1 MPLKRLLLL
10 VAVGTLLSA
19 CSISDQEEESTA
31 QTKSSTP
38 NSTTSSEVPTTT
50 SRSYDLNT
58 KSGFIYHI
66 KEHGTIPDY
75 YLNVFGAG
83 ASDDDDGPTSYD
95 VNATSLK
102 KAGSV
107 ACKNGPILDDGKYLL
122 SHGDKAFEELVPDF
136 AEFDRK
142 YVPIYEALD
151 MTAATPLPDKL
162 FTMYMAGVGSPAT
175 CGKKFDDKELEA
187 IADTIFS
194 Y

>member
-1 MPLKRLLLL
+1 MPLKGLLLL
-10 VAVGTLLSA
+10 VTIGTLLSA
-19 CSISDQEEESTA
+19 CGTSDHEEESTA
-31 QTKSSTP
+31 QAESSTT
-38 NSTTSSEVPTTT
+38 NSPTSSATPTTT

-75 YLNVFGAG
+75 YLNMFGAG
-83 ASDDDDGPTSYD
+83 ASDNDDGPTSYD
-95 VNATSLK
+95 VNATPLK

-107 ACKNGPILDDGKYLL
+107 ACKNDPILEDGKYLL

-142 YVPIYEALD
+142 YAPIYEVLD
-151 MTAATPLPDKL
+151 MTAAAPLPDKL
-162 FTMYMAGVGSPAT
+162 FTMYMAGVGSLAT

>member
-1 MPLKRLLLL
+1 MPLKRPLPL
-10 VAVGTLLSA
+10 VTIGTLLSA
-19 CSISDQEEESTA
+19 CSTSDHEEESTVQA
-31 QTKSSTP
+31 DS
-38 NSTTSSEVPTTT
+38 STTSSSTPTAT

-75 YLNVFGAG
+75 YLNMFGAG

-102 KAGSV
+102 KAGNV
-107 ACKNGPILDDGKYLL
+107 ACKDGPILDNGKYLL

-142 YVPIYEALD
+142 YAPIYEAFD
-151 MTAATPLPDKL
+151 MTAAAPLPDKL
-162 FTMYMAGVGSPAT
+162 FTMYMARVGSLAT
-175 CGKKFDDKELEA
+175 CGKKFDDEELEA

>member
-75 YLNVFGAG
+75 YLNVFASG
-83 ASDDDDGPTSYD
+83 ASEAEEDPTSYE
-95 VNATSLK
+95 VNATTLK
-102 KAGSV
+102 KAGAV
-107 ACKNGPILDDGKYLL
+107 ACNNDQILDDAKYLL
-122 SHGDKAFEELVPDF
+122 THGEGALAELAAKPE
-136 AEFDRK
+136 EFDQK
-142 YVPIYEALD
+142 YAPVYEALD
-151 MTAATPLPDKL
+151 ISADAPPEDRL
-162 FTMYMAGVGSPAT
+162 FSLYMASVGSLAT
-175 CGKKFDDKELEA
+175 CGDKYTDKELEA
-187 IADTIFS
+187 VADAIFS
-194 Y
+194 L

>member
-31 QTKSSTP
+31 QAKSSTP

-75 YLNVFGAG
+75 YLNVFASG
-83 ASDDDDGPTSYD
+83 ASEAEEGPTSYE
-95 VNATSLK
+95 VNAATLK
-102 KAGSV
+102 KAGAV
-107 ACKNGPILDDGKYLL
+107 ACNNDQILDDAKYLL
-122 SHGDKAFEELVPDF
+122 THGEGALAELAAKPE
-136 AEFDRK
+136 EFDQK
-142 YVPIYEALD
+142 YAPVYEALD
-151 MTAATPLPDKL
+151 VSADAPPEDRL
-162 FTMYMAGVGSPAT
+162 FSLYMASVGSLAT
-175 CGKKFDDKELEA
+175 CGDKYTDKELEA
-187 IADTIFS
+187 VADAIFS
-194 Y
+194 L